1 MFRFTRGASRATL
14 VHMVVSQG
22 ELARRIGVSAMAV
35 SKAVK
40 AGKLDRLPD
49 GIDLKAQKTVDYIAT
64 AKHQRRTGKKQ
75 RRRAGGKSKA
85 KIKQKPPRSTRRR
98 GKVRRRSRNE
108 EHVGGELELNG
119 ETYNEADLRDKIAAA
134 NLKEQKLAQDRGELV
149 ERKDIKLVF
158 AHVYTILGSQV
169 KTLHEK
175 VGPDVAAAF
184 GLTEEK
190 IQRVQEIMSVDEL
203 RALSQIKKEFNAYL
217 DSIGESL
224 IE

>member
-1 MFRFTRGASRATL
+1 MR
-14 VHMVVSQG
+14 VVVSQG
-22 ELARRIGVSAMAV
+22 ELARRIGVSSMAI

-40 AGKLDRLPD
+40 AGKLHRLPD
-49 GIDLKAQKTVDYIAT
+49 GIDLKAHKTINYIAT
-64 AKHQRRTGKKQ
+64 AKHQRKTGKKQ
-75 RRRAGGKSKA
+75 RRRASGKKA
-85 KIKQKPPRSTRRR
+85 AKTKQKPARSSRERK
-98 GKVRRRSRNE
+98 KVRRRGHDE
-108 EHVGGELELNG
+108 KGIGGELELNG

-134 NLKEQKLAQDRGELV
+134 DLKQQKLAQDRGELV
-149 ERKDIKLVF
+149 ERKDVKLIF
-158 AHVYTILGSQV
+158 AHIYTILGSQV

-184 GLTEEK
+184 GLAEEK
-190 IQRVQEIMSVDEL
+190 ITRVQEIMSIDEL